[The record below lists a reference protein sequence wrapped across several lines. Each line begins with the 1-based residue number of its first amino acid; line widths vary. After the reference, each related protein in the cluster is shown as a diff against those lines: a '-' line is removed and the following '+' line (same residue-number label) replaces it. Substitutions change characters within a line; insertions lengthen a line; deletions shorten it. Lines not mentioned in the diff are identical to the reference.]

1 MSKNPDKLGFESLKQ
16 KIYKPKLKRKSS
28 EKSLIFSKKIIAMLE
43 DKMKEHNSTYA
54 KQVKLVDLKRAYKSG
69 FNNVLDLNKE
79 TLAYVN
85 MYLRVLRGD
94 TSNIFN
100 NFKSQGFEIVG
111 NQMTVKG
118 SLCPL
123 EQDYNKAEE
132 DVIKYKLEG
141 FDFKSDE
148 ELYLEDEEDRVT
160 TFDIE

>member
-69 FNNVLDLNKE
+69 FNNALDLNKE